1 MSEEEWRVEV
11 ELDDEQAGYGLGERL
26 RSRDLG
32 DEARQRL
39 GRRVVVSRD
48 GSRLFLY
55 AATESNAREAERVVR
70 DLLAADRLTAE
81 VGVTRW
87 HPIEEAWKDA
97 SIPLPQTDAEVEAER
112 RCMEKE
118 ELREAAEDGSFDWL
132 VKVHLPSRAAA
143 AELAAQ
149 LEGEEHSVH
158 RVWRYLEVGAPT
170 EERANEL
177 AGRLRDELSSDA
189 EVWVEANPEDVRSPV
204 FVLLDFRLR
213 GN

>member
-1 MSEEEWRVEV
+1 MNKEEWRVEV

-26 RSRDLG
+26 RSRDLD
-32 DEARQRL
+32 DEARRRL
-39 GRRVVVSRD
+39 GRRVVISRD

-55 AATESNAREAERVVR
+55 AATEANAREAERVVR
-70 DLLAADRLTAE
+70 DLLSADRLTGE
-81 VGVTRW
+81 VAVTRW

-97 SIPLPQTDAEVEAER
+97 SIPLPRTDAEVEEER
-112 RCMEKE
+112 RRMEE
-118 ELREAAEDGSFDWL
+118 EEEREAAEEGSFDWL

-143 AELAAQ
+143 ADLAAQ
-149 LEGEEHSVH
+149 LDGEGHSVH
-158 RVWRYLEVGAPT
+158 RVWRYLEVGVPT

-189 EVWVEANPEDVRSPV
+189 EVWAEPSPEGLRSPV

-213 GN
+213 GS